1 MGKEVVPKHVGEQMM
16 EVESLASSTNRIGC
30 LATHD
35 VIQEAINI
43 LLYSLFLFHF
53 PIFINKNSLVQPML
67 YYYEC
72 ETRHDLRRP
81 FS

>member
-30 LATHD
+30 LATLD
-35 VIQEAINI
+35 VIQEGINI

-53 PIFINKNSLVQPML
+53 PIFINK
-67 YYYEC
+67 
-72 ETRHDLRRP
+72 T
-81 FS
+81 